1 MLMNAKEIRQIF
13 LDFFEEK
20 GHHIV
25 PSAPMVLKNDP
36 TLMFTNAGMNPFKDL
51 FLGHAE
57 VVQSRIA
64 DTQKCLRVSGKHNDL
79 EEVGLDTYHH
89 TMFEMLGNWSFG
101 DYFKK
106 EAIAWAWELLADRYG
121 IDKDR
126 MYFTYFG
133 GDDAEGLEPDLEAR
147 DLWGQFTTADRIIP
161 GSKKDNFW
169 EMGDT
174 GPCGPCSE
182 IHVDI
187 RSEEERNRVSG
198 RSLVNMGHPQV
209 IEIWNLVFMQFN
221 RLADGRLQPL
231 PARHVDTG
239 MGFERLC
246 MVLQGKSSNYDTD
259 VFTPFIQALEN
270 KTGLSYGKDEKV
282 DIAMRVISDHIRAV
296 GIAIADGQLPSN
308 TGAGYVIRRIL
319 RRAIRYGFSFLSLRQ
334 PFMTDLV
341 AVLRQTLGN
350 TFPEITS
357 QETFITKVIREEEV
371 SFLRTLEKGLQR
383 IGELLVVTPVGAP
396 VSGEKA
402 FELYDTFGFP
412 IDLTRLIAAENG
424 RTVDEAG
431 FEQALNAQKERSR
444 AVGKTEAGDWVV
456 LQDTKQIQFVGY
468 DALEAEA
475 HIVKY
480 RTVVQKGKTEVQVV
494 LNQTPFYAESGGQI
508 GDTGQLVSAHE
519 TLEVLDTVKEN
530 DLIIHR
536 VHRIPEAPEA
546 SFTATVDVTRRKA
559 IRANHSATHL
569 LHAALREVLGKHVE
583 QRGSLVTDA
592 GLRFDFSHP
601 AKLTAEEWEKVENLV
616 NEKIRANIPLNEQRD
631 VPMAEASKMGAMA
644 LFGEKYGDKVRVIT
658 FDATYSVELCGGTH
672 VTATGEIGLCLL
684 KSEASV
690 AAGIRR
696 IEAITGVH
704 ALQEVVGYRQTLQVL
719 REKLKNPKDPVRG
732 ADALLIE
739 NEQLNA
745 ELAKLQAAETQR
757 VQEHLL
763 ASAEII
769 NGIQVIQAMVGL
781 NAEQIRQV
789 AFALKTKIGLVMVLG
804 VSHPEKPGLS
814 IMVSEDL
821 VAAGKSAVE
830 TIRQAAVHIQGGG
843 GGQPFFATAGGKQNA
858 GLKKA
863 METAVALL
871 TQP

>member
-1 MLMNAKEIRQIF
+1 
-13 LDFFEEK
+13 
-20 GHHIV
+20 
-25 PSAPMVLKNDP
+25 
-36 TLMFTNAGMNPFKDL
+36 
-51 FLGHAE
+51 
-57 VVQSRIA
+57 
-64 DTQKCLRVSGKHNDL
+64 
-79 EEVGLDTYHH
+79 
-89 TMFEMLGNWSFG
+89 
-101 DYFKK
+101 
-106 EAIAWAWELLADRYG
+106 
-121 IDKDR
+121 
-126 MYFTYFG
+126 
-133 GDDAEGLEPDLEAR
+133 
-147 DLWGQFTTADRIIP
+147 
-161 GSKKDNFW
+161 
-169 EMGDT
+169 
-174 GPCGPCSE
+174 
-182 IHVDI
+182 
-187 RSEEERNRVSG
+187 
-198 RSLVNMGHPQV
+198 
-209 IEIWNLVFMQFN
+209 
-221 RLADGRLQPL
+221 
-231 PARHVDTG
+231 
-239 MGFERLC
+239 
-246 MVLQGKSSNYDTD
+246 
-259 VFTPFIQALEN
+259 
-270 KTGLSYGKDEKV
+270 
-282 DIAMRVISDHIRAV
+282 MRVISDHIRAV

>member
-1 MLMNAKEIRQIF
+1 MNAKEIRQIF

>member
-221 RLADGRLQPL
+221 RLADGRLQAL

-246 MVLQGKSSNYDTD
+246 MVLQSKSSNYDTD

-357 QETFITKVIREEEV
+357 QEAFITKVIREEEV

-468 DALEAEA
+468 DSLEVEA

-601 AKLTAEEWEKVENLV
+601 AKLSAEEWEKVENLV

-732 ADALLIE
+732 ADTLLME

-763 ASAEII
+763 ASAETI
-769 NGIQVIQAMVGL
+769 NSIQVIQAMVGL

-789 AFALKTKIGLVMVLG
+789 AFALKTKPGLVMVLG

-821 VAAGKSAVE
+821 VAKGKSAVE

-871 TQP
+871 TQS

>member
-13 LDFFEEK
+13 LDFFQEK

-51 FLGHAE
+51 FLGNAE
-57 VVQSRIA
+57 VVQPRIA

-133 GDDAEGLEPDLEAR
+133 GDDAEGLDPDLEAR

-270 KTGLSYGKDEKV
+270 KTTISYGVDEKV

-319 RRAIRYGFSFLSLRQ
+319 RRAIRYGFSFLQLRQ

-341 AVLRQTLGN
+341 AVLRETLGG
-350 TFPEITS
+350 TFPEIAA
-357 QETFITKVIREEEV
+357 QEKFIAKVIREEEV
-371 SFLRTLEKGLQR
+371 SFLRTLEKGLHR
-383 IGELLVVTPVGAP
+383 INELLVVTPLGAP

-424 RTVDEAG
+424 RTVDEEG
-431 FEQALNAQKERSR
+431 FDQALNAQKERSR

-456 LQDTKQIQFVGY
+456 LQDNKHIQFLGY
-468 DALEAEA
+468 DTLEAEA

-508 GDTGQLVSAHE
+508 GDTGKLVSAHE

-536 VHRIPEAPEA
+536 VNRIPEAPEA
-546 SFTATVDVTRRKA
+546 SFTATVDAQRRFA

-583 QRGSLVTDA
+583 QRGSLVTDT

-601 AKLTAEEWEKVENLV
+601 AKLTAEEWEKVEHLV
-616 NEKIRANIPLNEQRD
+616 NEKIRANIPLTEKRD
-631 VPMAEASKMGAMA
+631 VPMAEATNMGAMA

-658 FDATYSVELCGGTH
+658 FDALYSVELCGGTH
-672 VTATGEIGLCLL
+672 VAATGEIGLCLL

-690 AAGIRR
+690 AAGVRR
-696 IEAITGVH
+696 IEAVTGVH
-704 ALQEVVGYRQTLQVL
+704 ALQEAVGYRQTLQVI

-732 ADALLIE
+732 AETLLAE
-739 NEQLNA
+739 NENLA
-745 ELAKLQAAETQR
+745 TEVAKLQAAETKRTQDA
-757 VQEHLL
+757 LL
-763 ASAEII
+763 ASAAEIH
-769 NGIQVIQAMVGL
+769 GIRVIQSLVELHAD
-781 NAEQIRQV
+781 QIRQV
-789 AFALKTKIGLVMVLG
+789 AFSLKSQSSLVMVLG

-821 VAAGKSAVE
+821 VAEGKSAVE
-830 TIRQAAVHIQGGG
+830 VIRQAATHMQGGG

-863 METAVALL
+863 METAVSLL